1 MAVVELSPHLPT
13 LFPQLAGGPIQVEAS
28 TVADVVR
35 QLDALAPGVAF
46 YICDE
51 RGRLRKHVNVFV
63 AGEMIV
69 DRQALTDALE
79 PTTRVF
85 VAQAL
90 SGG

>member
-1 MAVVELSPHLPT
+1 MALVDLSPHLPT
-13 LFPQLAGGPIQVEAS
+13 LFPQLAGGPLDVPAS
-28 TVADVVR
+28 TVAELIQR
-35 QLDALAPGVAF
+35 LDERVPGVAF

-51 RGRLRKHVNVFV
+51 RGRLRQHVNIFV

-69 DRQALTDALE
+69 DRRALSDRLE

-85 VAQAL
+85 IAQAL

>member
-1 MAVVELSPHLPT
+1 MARIELSPHLPT
-13 LFPQLAGGPIQVEAS
+13 LFPQLAGGPIAIDAT
-28 TVADVVR
+28 TVAEVIQR
-35 QLDALAPGVAF
+35 LEALAPGVAF

-69 DRQALTDALE
+69 DRGGLSDAVASD
-79 PTTRVF
+79 THVF
-85 VAQAL
+85 IAQAL

>member
-13 LFPQLAGGPIQVEAS
+13 LFPQLAGGPIQVEAA

>member
-1 MAVVELSPHLPT
+1 MALVDLSPHLPT
-13 LFPQLAGGPIQVEAS
+13 LFPQLAGGPLDVPAS
-28 TVADVVR
+28 TVAELIQR
-35 QLDALAPGVAF
+35 LDERVPGVAF

-51 RGRLRKHVNVFV
+51 RGRLRQHVNVFV

-69 DRQALTDALE
+69 DRRGLSDRLE

-85 VAQAL
+85 IAQAL

>member
-1 MAVVELSPHLPT
+1 MA
-13 LFPQLAGGPIQVEAS
+13 EA
-28 TVADVVR
+28 VQR
-35 QLDALAPGVAF
+35 LEELAPGVAF

-69 DRQALTDALE
+69 DRQTLSDALE
-79 PTTRVF
+79 SATHVF
-85 VAQAL
+85 IAQAL